1 MSSVLRQ
8 ILLLALL
15 AWTSHLAAADLVPG
29 SRQPAGEPLI
39 VIGLRCEYLHD
50 PLGIDEHEPRLGWRV
65 ESPRRGARQSAY
77 QILVAS
83 SPESLAADR
92 GDFWDSG
99 RIESPETSP
108 IEYRGRP
115 LGSAQVAWWKVRAW
129 DENGVASA
137 WSPPARWEMALLA
150 EDDWHGPWIGRNTG
164 VDPQPLPLLRR
175 AFSLPAPV
183 KRARAYVTGLGYY
196 ELRLNGRRVGDHV
209 LAPGYTRYDRRVLY
223 ETYDVTALLQSGDN
237 VVGAMMGNGWFN
249 VQTATAWDFDKAPWR
264 ASPRFRLELRIE
276 LADGQEVRVASGPEW
291 KAGDGPITFSSI
303 FEGETHDARREQPG
317 WDAPGFDECGW
328 APVEVLAAPGG
339 RLVAQAM
346 PPIRNLRTIEPVRV
360 TEPRPGTFIFDFG
373 ESPAGVA
380 ELNVKGRAGEPIVL
394 KYGEQLG
401 ADGLL
406 NRIAIGA
413 HVWRKGKDQPF
424 QQDTYL
430 PRSDGPERWHA
441 RFVYHGFRYVEV
453 TGLPA
458 GADAGMLRAHVLH
471 SDVASLG
478 QFTSSDEVLN
488 RTWENARRSF
498 TNNLHGLFT
507 DCPHREKN
515 GWTGDTHLACE
526 FGLLNFDAFPI
537 YEKWINDVADEQ
549 RADGD
554 IPGIVP
560 TPGWGYTRDV
570 GPAWQ
575 AAFLLVPHY
584 LHLYYGDSRLLRR
597 HYEAH
602 RRCVDFLTAK
612 KAREGIVSN
621 GISDW
626 LFYKTETPVALTS
639 TAYYYVCASI
649 VAQSAELLGR
659 VDEAAH
665 YRQLARDIRGAF
677 NGRFLDPATGRFANG
692 SQTAQSAALYQGL
705 VEPGAEAPVVARLVD
720 AVSAAN
726 DHIDTGLLG
735 ARYILR
741 TLSAHGRA
749 DVAYRIVTQE
759 TAPGWG
765 YWVKQG
771 ATTLWE
777 YWDGRGSRDHPMYAD
792 AAAWFVNDLAGIAPD
807 PAAPGFRQVIIK
819 PQPVSGLARAE
830 AGYDSI
836 RGRIESSWQSGP
848 NGLRLAVRVPANTT
862 ALVHLPAAATGNV
875 REDGRPLASRPD
887 IVIER
892 VVGGRVVVR
901 IGGGEYRFEVVST
914 P

>member
-1 MSSVLRQ
+1 MPLILRR
-8 ILLLALL
+8 ILVVSLWAFALR
-15 AWTSHLAAADLVPG
+15 LAAAEL
-29 SRQPAGEPLI
+29 SPAREPL
-39 VIGLRCEYLHD
+39 VVTGLRCEYLQD
-50 PLGIDEHEPRLGWRV
+50 PLGIDEREPRLGWRV
-65 ESPRRGARQSAY
+65 ASPRRGARQSAY

-83 SPESLAADR
+83 NPESLAANR
-92 GDFWDSG
+92 GDWWDSG
-99 RIESPETSP
+99 RVESPETTP

-137 WSPPARWEMALLA
+137 WSAPARWETALLA
-150 EDDWHGPWIGRNTG
+150 EDDWTGPWIGRNADVG
-164 VDPQPLPLLRR
+164 PQPLPLLRR
-175 AFSLPAPV
+175 AFSLAAPI
-183 KRARAYVTGLGYY
+183 KRARAYVTGVGYY
-196 ELRLNGRRVGDHV
+196 ELRLNGQRVGDHV

-223 ETYDVTALLQSGDN
+223 ETYDVTALLQRGEN
-237 VVGAMMGNGWFN
+237 VVGAMLGNGWFN

-264 ASPRFRLELRIE
+264 AAPRLRLELRIE
-276 LADGQEVRVASGPEW
+276 LADGQEVRVASGSDW
-291 KAGDGPITFSSI
+291 KATDGPITFSSI
-303 FEGETHDARREQPG
+303 FGGETHDARRELPG
-317 WDAPGFDECGW
+317 WDAPGFNDRDW
-328 APVEVLAAPGG
+328 APAAVLEAPKG
-339 RLVAQAM
+339 RLVAQAI
-346 PPIRNLRTIEPVRV
+346 PPIRDLRMIEPVRV
-360 TEPRPGTFIFDFG
+360 LEPRPGTFIFDFG
-373 ESPAGVA
+373 ESLAGVA
-380 ELNVKGRAGEPIVL
+380 ELKFRGRAGEPIVL
-394 KYGEQLG
+394 KYGEQLN

-406 NRIAIGA
+406 DRGAIGA
-413 HVWRKGKDQPF
+413 HVWRKGKDQAF

-430 PRSDGPERWHA
+430 PRGDTEERWHA

-458 GADAGMLRAHVLH
+458 GADASALRAHVLH

-478 QFTSSDEVLN
+478 HFTSSNEVLN
-488 RTWENARRSF
+488 RTWENARRSY
-498 TNNLHGLFT
+498 TNNLHGIFT

-537 YEKWINDVADEQ
+537 YEKWLNDVADEQ
-549 RADGD
+549 RPDGD

-597 HYEAH
+597 HYDAH
-602 RRCVDFLTAK
+602 RRYVDFLTEK

-626 LFYKTETPVALTS
+626 LFYKTETPAALTS
-639 TAYYYVCASI
+639 TSYYYQCASI

-659 VDEAAH
+659 ADDAAH
-665 YRQLARDIRGAF
+665 YRQLAENIRRSF
-677 NGRFLDPATGRFANG
+677 NGRFLDPATGRYANG
-692 SQTAQSAALYQGL
+692 SQTAQACALYQGL
-705 VEPGAEAPVVARLVD
+705 VERGAEAPVMARLLD
-720 AVSAAN
+720 AVSAAD

-735 ARYILR
+735 ARYLLR
-741 TLSAHGRA
+741 TLSAHGRT

-759 TAPGWG
+759 TLPGWG

-792 AAAWFVNDLAGIAPD
+792 AAAWLVNDLAGIAPD
-807 PAAPGFRQVIIK
+807 PTAPGFRQFIIR
-819 PQPVSGLARAE
+819 PQPVPGLTRAE

-848 NGLRLAVRVPANTT
+848 NGLQLSVRVPANTT
-862 ALVHLPAAATGNV
+862 ALIHLPAAGPGEV
-875 REDGRPLASRPD
+875 REGGRSVASRPD
-887 IVIER
+887 IAIER
-892 VVGGRVVVR
+892 VAGGRVVVR
-901 IGGGEYRFEVVST
+901 IGGGEYRFEVVPT